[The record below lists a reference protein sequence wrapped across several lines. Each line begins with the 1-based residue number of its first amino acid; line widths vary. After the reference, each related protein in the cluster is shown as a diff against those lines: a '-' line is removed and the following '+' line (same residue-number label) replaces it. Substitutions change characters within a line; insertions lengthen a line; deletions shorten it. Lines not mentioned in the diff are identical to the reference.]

1 VTVVLATFWLV
12 ASDAFHSSMSV
23 IHNEE
28 RLGTSMKKGPKI
40 ALTVALVVIVAAA
53 AVLIYLVYPGTP
65 SRSRFMTFQGFIE
78 LPQTGR
84 LNVLDY
90 LTLRDH
96 ILFVTA
102 ESSGKV
108 FKATLDPSTQ
118 TTATSIST
126 LPGGGAV
133 HGVVL
138 MPSQNVA
145 FVTRGEENTVDVFD
159 PASLQ
164 QIARIP
170 VADDADAILYDP
182 SSKLVYV
189 ANGDAKMA
197 TLIDPDKR
205 TTVATIALEAK
216 PEYPAL
222 DAHTGLLYQNLQD
235 TSMVAAI
242 NLAQRSIV
250 GKWPL
255 APCEGPSGMAI
266 DSEQRRLFA
275 VCSHNA
281 TLVVFDLER
290 HEVITSLKIG
300 GGPDS
305 VAYDATLHRI
315 YAAGKSGKLD
325 VIQQDGPNIYRV
337 LDQIS
342 THYGAHTLV
351 VDPASHQVFVGYAS
365 LFNHPRIAVFSPA
378 TPGP

>member
-1 VTVVLATFWLV
+1 
-12 ASDAFHSSMSV
+12 
-23 IHNEE
+23 
-28 RLGTSMKKGPKI
+28 MKKVLKI
-40 ALTVALVVIVAAA
+40 VATLVLVVIGVAAL
-53 AVLIYLVYPGTP
+53 VLIYLLYPGTP
-65 SRSRFMTFQGFIE
+65 SRSRFMTFQGFID
-78 LPQTGR
+78 LPKTGR

-96 ILFVTA
+96 TLFVTA
-102 ESSGKV
+102 ESSGSV
-108 FKATLDPSTQ
+108 FKVTLEPNTQ
-118 TTATSIST
+118 ASAINIST

-159 PASLQ
+159 PTSLQ
-164 QIARIP
+164 QIKRIP

-189 ANGDAKMA
+189 ANGDAHLA
-197 TLIDPDKR
+197 TLIDPDTR

-222 DAHTGLLYQNLQD
+222 DTHTGLLYQNLND
-235 TSMVAAI
+235 TNMVAAI

-250 GKWPL
+250 GKWSI
-255 APCEGPSGMAI
+255 APCEGPTGMAI

-281 TLVVFDLER
+281 TLVVFDLEK
-290 HEVITSLKIG
+290 HQVITSLKIG

-305 VAYDATLHRI
+305 VAFDATLHRI

-325 VIQQDGPNIYRV
+325 VVQQDGPDTYRV

-365 LFNHPRIAVFSPA
+365 LLNQPRIAVFSPI
-378 TPGP
+378 TNQP

>member
-1 VTVVLATFWLV
+1 MKRIRKIV
-12 ASDAFHSSMSV
+12 A
-23 IHNEE
+23 
-28 RLGTSMKKGPKI
+28 R
-40 ALTVALVVIVAAA
+40 VALVVIGIAAL
-53 AVLIYLVYPGTP
+53 VLIYLVYVGTP

-78 LPQTGR
+78 LPKTGR

-102 ESSGKV
+102 ESSGYV
-108 FKATLDPSTQ
+108 FKVTLDPTTQ
-118 TTATSIST
+118 TTAVNIST

-138 MPSQNVA
+138 LPSQNVA
-145 FVTRGEENTVDVFD
+145 FVTRGEENTIDVFD
-159 PASLQ
+159 PTSLQ
-164 QIARIP
+164 QIKRIP

-189 ANGDAKMA
+189 ANGDAHLA
-197 TLIDPDKR
+197 TLIGPDTR
-205 TTVATIALEAK
+205 TPVATIALEAK

-222 DAHTGLLYQNLQD
+222 DTRTGLLYQNLND
-235 TSMVAAI
+235 TNMVAAI

-250 GKWPL
+250 GKWSI
-255 APCEGPSGMAI
+255 APCEGPTGMAI

-281 TLVVFDLER
+281 TLVVFDLEK
-290 HEVITSLKIG
+290 HQVITSLKIG

-305 VAYDATLHRI
+305 VAFDATLHRI

-325 VIQQDGPNIYRV
+325 VVQQDGPDTYRV
-337 LDQIS
+337 LDQLS

-365 LFNHPRIAVFSPA
+365 LFNRPRIAVFSPIKSQ
-378 TPGP
+378 P

>member
-1 VTVVLATFWLV
+1 
-12 ASDAFHSSMSV
+12 
-23 IHNEE
+23 
-28 RLGTSMKKGPKI
+28 MKKGLKI
-40 ALTVALVVIVAAA
+40 AVAVALVVIGVAAS
-53 AVLIYLVYPGTP
+53 VLIYVVYPGAP
-65 SRSRFMTFQGFIE
+65 SRSRSMTFQGFIE

-102 ESSGKV
+102 ESSGSLFKV
-108 FKATLDPSTQ
+108 TLDPTTQ
-118 TTATSIST
+118 TTVTDIST

-138 MPSQNVA
+138 LPSQNVA

-159 PASLQ
+159 PNSLQ
-164 QIARIP
+164 LIKRIP

-182 SSKLVYV
+182 STKFVYV
-189 ANGDAKMA
+189 ASGDAHLA
-197 TLIDPDKR
+197 TLIDPDTR
-205 TTVATIALEAK
+205 STVATIALEAK

-222 DAHTGLLYQNLQD
+222 DTHTGLLYQNLND
-235 TSMVAAI
+235 TNMVAAI
-242 NLAQRSIV
+242 NLLQRSIV
-250 GKWPL
+250 GKWPI
-255 APCEGPSGMAI
+255 APCEGPTGMAI

-281 TLVVFDLER
+281 TLVVFDLEK
-290 HEVITSLKIG
+290 HQVTASLKIG

-305 VAYDATLHRI
+305 VAFDATLHRI

-325 VIQQDGPNIYRV
+325 VVQQDGPDTYRV

-342 THYGAHTLV
+342 THHGAHTLV
-351 VDPASHQVFVGYAS
+351 VDPAFHQA
-365 LFNHPRIAVFSPA
+365 
-378 TPGP
+378 

>member
-1 VTVVLATFWLV
+1 
-12 ASDAFHSSMSV
+12 
-23 IHNEE
+23 
-28 RLGTSMKKGPKI
+28 MKKVLKI
-40 ALTVALVVIVAAA
+40 AGIIALALIAVAVS
-53 AVLIYLVYPGTP
+53 VLIYLVFPGTP
-65 SRSRFMTFQGFIE
+65 SRSRFMSFQGFIE
-78 LPQTGR
+78 LPSTGR

-90 LTLRDH
+90 LTIRDH

-102 ESSGKV
+102 ESSGNV
-108 FKATLDPSTQ
+108 FKVTLDPTTQ
-118 TTATSIST
+118 TTAINIST

-159 PASLQ
+159 SASLQ
-164 QIARIP
+164 KIGRIP

-182 SSKLVYV
+182 STKLVYV
-189 ANGDAKMA
+189 ANGDAHLA
-197 TLIDPDKR
+197 TLIDTD
-205 TTVATIALEAK
+205 THASVGTIALEAK

-222 DAHTGLLYQNLQD
+222 DTHTGLLYQNLND
-235 TSMVAAI
+235 TNMVAAI

-250 GKWPL
+250 GKWSI
-255 APCEGPSGMAI
+255 APCEGPTGMAI

-290 HEVITSLKIG
+290 HQVIASLTIG
-300 GGPDS
+300 GGPES
-305 VAYDATLHRI
+305 VAFDATLHRI

-337 LDQIS
+337 LGQIR
-342 THYGAHTLV
+342 
-351 VDPASHQVFVGYAS
+351 Q
-365 LFNHPRIAVFSPA
+365 
-378 TPGP
+378 

>member
-1 VTVVLATFWLV
+1 
-12 ASDAFHSSMSV
+12 
-23 IHNEE
+23 
-28 RLGTSMKKGPKI
+28 MKKGLKI
-40 ALTVALVVIVAAA
+40 ASTIALVLIGVAA

-65 SRSRFMTFQGFIE
+65 GRSRFMTFQGFIE

-96 ILFVTA
+96 VLFVTS

-108 FKATLDPSTQ
+108 FKVTLDPGTQ
-118 TTATSIST
+118 TTATNVSA
-126 LPGGGAV
+126 LLGGGAV

-138 MPSQNVA
+138 MPSENIG

-159 PASLQ
+159 PINLQ
-164 QIARIP
+164 SIKRIP
-170 VADDADAILYDP
+170 VADDADAILFDP
-182 SSKLVYV
+182 ATKLVYV
-189 ANGDAKMA
+189 ANGDAHLA
-197 TLIDPDKR
+197 TLIDPGSR
-205 TTVATIALEAK
+205 TTVATIALDAK

-222 DAHTGLLYQNLQD
+222 DIQTGLLYQNLTD
-235 TSMVAAI
+235 TNMVAAI
-242 NLAQRSIV
+242 NLAQRSVV
-250 GKWPL
+250 GKWSL

-266 DSEQRRLFA
+266 ESEQRRLFA
-275 VCSHNA
+275 VCSRNA

-290 HEVITSLKIG
+290 HQVKASLKIG

-305 VAYDATLHRI
+305 LAFDAALHRI

-325 VIQQDGPNIYRV
+325 VVQQDGPDRYRL
-337 LDQIS
+337 LDQIG

-365 LFNHPRIAVFSPA
+365 LFNHPRIAVFSP
-378 TPGP
+378 TTVPGVLGKD

>member
-1 VTVVLATFWLV
+1 
-12 ASDAFHSSMSV
+12 
-23 IHNEE
+23 
-28 RLGTSMKKGPKI
+28 MKKGLKI
-40 ALTVALVVIVAAA
+40 AATVALVVIAVAAS
-53 AVLIYLVYPGTP
+53 VLIYLVFPGTP
-65 SRSRFMTFQGFIE
+65 SRSRLMSFQGFIE

-90 LTLRDH
+90 LTLKDH

-102 ESSGKV
+102 ESSGSV
-108 FKATLDPSTQ
+108 FKVTLDPSTQ
-118 TTATSIST
+118 TSATNIST
-126 LPGGGAV
+126 LPGGGGV

-159 PASLQ
+159 PTSLQ
-164 QIARIP
+164 QIKRIP

-182 SSKLVYV
+182 TSKLIYV
-189 ANGDAKMA
+189 ANGDAHLA
-197 TLIDPDKR
+197 TLIDPDTR
-205 TTVATIALEAK
+205 TAAGTIALEAK

-222 DAHTGLLYQNLQD
+222 DAHTGLLYQNLND
-235 TSMVAAI
+235 TNMVAAI
-242 NLAQRSIV
+242 NLAQKAIV
-250 GKWPL
+250 GKWSI
-255 APCEGPSGMAI
+255 APCEGPTGMAI

-281 TLVVFDLER
+281 TLVVFDLDK
-290 HEVITSLKIG
+290 HQVITSLKIG

-305 VAYDATLHRI
+305 IAFDATLHRI
-315 YAAGKSGKLD
+315 YAAGKSGKFD
-325 VIQQDGPNIYRV
+325 VVQQDGPDRYRL

-365 LFNHPRIAVFSPA
+365 LFNRPRIAVFSPA
-378 TPGP
+378 TTQP

>member
-1 VTVVLATFWLV
+1 MNRGL
-12 ASDAFHSSMSV
+12 
-23 IHNEE
+23 
-28 RLGTSMKKGPKI
+28 KI
-40 ALTVALVVIVAAA
+40 AVTVALVVIGVAASA
-53 AVLIYLVYPGTP
+53 LIHLVYPGTP

-102 ESSGKV
+102 ESSGNV
-108 FKATLDPSTQ
+108 FKVTMDPTTQ
-118 TTATSIST
+118 TTAINVST
-126 LPGGGAV
+126 LFGGGAV

-182 SSKLVYV
+182 SSRLVYV
-189 ANGDAKMA
+189 ANGDANLG
-197 TLIDPDKR
+197 TLIDPE
-205 TTVATIALEAK
+205 THTAVGTIALGAK
-216 PEYPAL
+216 PEFPAL
-222 DAHTGLLYQNLQD
+222 DTRTGLLYQNLTD
-235 TSMVAAI
+235 TNMVAAI
-242 NLAQRSIV
+242 SLAQRLVV
-250 GKWPL
+250 GKWSL

-275 VCSHNA
+275 VCSRNA
-281 TLVVFDLER
+281 TLVVFDLEG
-290 HEVITSLKIG
+290 HQVIASLKIG

-305 VAYDATLHRI
+305 VAFDATLHRI
-315 YAAGKSGKLD
+315 YSAGKSGRFD
-325 VIQQDGPNIYRV
+325 VVQQDGPDTYRV
-337 LDQIS
+337 LDQIR

-365 LFNHPRIAVFSPA
+365 LFNHPRIAVFSP
-378 TPGP
+378 TTSRP

>member
-1 VTVVLATFWLV
+1 MKKVLKLVGIIALVLV
-12 ASDAFHSSMSV
+12 A
-23 IHNEE
+23 
-28 RLGTSMKKGPKI
+28 
-40 ALTVALVVIVAAA
+40 VAASI
-53 AVLIYLVYPGTP
+53 LIYLVFPGTP
-65 SRSRFMTFQGFIE
+65 SRSRSMTFQGFIE

-102 ESSGKV
+102 ESSGSLFKV
-108 FKATLDPSTQ
+108 TLDPTTQ
-118 TTATSIST
+118 TTATNIST
-126 LPGGGAV
+126 SPGGGAV

-164 QIARIP
+164 QIKRIP

-182 SSKLVYV
+182 STRLIYV
-189 ANGDAKMA
+189 ANGDAHLA
-197 TLIDPDKR
+197 TLIDPD
-205 TTVATIALEAK
+205 THTSVGTIALEAK

-222 DAHTGLLYQNLQD
+222 DGRTGLLYQNLND
-235 TSMVAAI
+235 TNMVAAI
-242 NLAQRSIV
+242 NLVQKAIV
-250 GKWPL
+250 GKWSI
-255 APCEGPSGMAI
+255 APCEGPTGMAI
-266 DSEQRRLFA
+266 DSEQRRLYA

-281 TLVVFDLER
+281 TLVVFDLDK
-290 HEVITSLKIG
+290 HQVITSLKIG

-305 VAYDATLHRI
+305 IAFDATLHRI
-315 YAAGKSGKLD
+315 YAAGKSGKFD
-325 VIQQDGPNIYRV
+325 VVQQDGPDRYRL

-351 VDPASHQVFVGYAS
+351 VDPATHQVFVGYAS
-365 LFNHPRIAVFSPA
+365 LFNHPRIAVFSPI
-378 TPGP
+378 TTQP

>member
-1 VTVVLATFWLV
+1 
-12 ASDAFHSSMSV
+12 
-23 IHNEE
+23 
-28 RLGTSMKKGPKI
+28 MKKTLKI
-40 ALTVALVVIVAAA
+40 VARVALVAIGIAAL
-53 AVLIYLVYPGTP
+53 VLIYLIYVGTP

-78 LPQTGR
+78 LPKTGR

-102 ESSGKV
+102 ESSGNV
-108 FKATLDPSTQ
+108 FKVTLDPTTQ
-118 TTATSIST
+118 TTAVNIST

-138 MPSQNVA
+138 LPSQNVA
-145 FVTRGEENTVDVFD
+145 FVTRGEENTIDVFD
-159 PASLQ
+159 PTSLQ
-164 QIARIP
+164 QIKRIP

-182 SSKLVYV
+182 SSRLVYV
-189 ANGDAKMA
+189 ANGDAHLA
-197 TLIDPDKR
+197 TLIDPDTR

-222 DAHTGLLYQNLQD
+222 DTHAGLLYQNLND
-235 TSMVAAI
+235 TNMVAAI

-250 GKWPL
+250 GKWSV
-255 APCEGPSGMAI
+255 APCEGPTGMAI

-281 TLVVFDLER
+281 TLVVFDLEK
-290 HEVITSLKIG
+290 HHVITSLKIG

-305 VAYDATLHRI
+305 VAFDATLHRI

-325 VIQQDGPNIYRV
+325 VVQQDGPDTYRV

-365 LFNHPRIAVFSPA
+365 LLNQPRIAVFSPI
-378 TPGP
+378 TNQP

>member
-1 VTVVLATFWLV
+1 
-12 ASDAFHSSMSV
+12 
-23 IHNEE
+23 
-28 RLGTSMKKGPKI
+28 MKKVLKTAWII
-40 ALTVALVVIVAAA
+40 ALALIAVAAS
-53 AVLIYLVYPGTP
+53 VLIYLVFPGTP

-96 ILFVTA
+96 VLFVTA
-102 ESSGKV
+102 ESSGSV
-108 FKATLDPSTQ
+108 FKVTLDPSTQ
-118 TTATSIST
+118 TTATNIST

-145 FVTRGEENTVDVFD
+145 FVTRGEENTVDLFD
-159 PASLQ
+159 PTSLQ
-164 QIARIP
+164 QIKRIP

-182 SSKLVYV
+182 TNNLVYV
-189 ANGDAKMA
+189 ANGDAHLA
-197 TLIDPDKR
+197 TLIDPV
-205 TTVATIALEAK
+205 THTGAGTIALEGK

-222 DAHTGLLYQNLQD
+222 DTHTGLLYQNLND
-235 TSMVAAI
+235 TNMVAAI
-242 NLAQRSIV
+242 NLALRSIV
-250 GKWPL
+250 GKWSL
-255 APCEGPSGMAI
+255 APCAGPTGMAI

-275 VCSHNA
+275 GCSHNA
-281 TLVVFDLER
+281 TLVVFDLDK
-290 HEVITSLKIG
+290 HQVITSLTIG

-305 VAYDATLHRI
+305 VAFDPTLRRL
-315 YAAGKSGKLD
+315 YSAGKSGKLD
-325 VIQQDGPNIYRV
+325 VVQQDGPDTYRV

-365 LFNHPRIAVFSPA
+365 LFNRPRIAVFSPTTA
-378 TPGP
+378 SAITGKH

>member
-1 VTVVLATFWLV
+1 
-12 ASDAFHSSMSV
+12 
-23 IHNEE
+23 
-28 RLGTSMKKGPKI
+28 MKKGLKI
-40 ALTVALVVIVAAA
+40 AMTVALAVIGVAAA
-53 AVLIYLVYPGTP
+53 ALIYLVYPGTP

-90 LTLRDH
+90 LTVRDH
-96 ILFVTA
+96 ILFVTS
-102 ESSGKV
+102 ESSGSV
-108 FKATLDPSTQ
+108 FKITLDPTTQ
-118 TTATSIST
+118 ATAVNIST
-126 LPGGGAV
+126 LPGSGAV

-138 MPSQNVA
+138 LPSQNVA

-164 QIARIP
+164 PIKRIP

-182 SSKLVYV
+182 STKLVYV
-189 ANGDAKMA
+189 ANGDAHLA
-197 TLIDPDKR
+197 TLIDPDTR
-205 TTVATIALEAK
+205 STVGTISLEAK

-222 DAHTGLLYQNLQD
+222 DARTGLLYQNLND
-235 TSMVAAI
+235 TNTVAAI
-242 NLAQRSIV
+242 NLAQRSVV
-250 GKWPL
+250 GKWSI
-255 APCEGPSGMAI
+255 APCEGPTGMAI

-281 TLVVFDLER
+281 TLVVFDLEK
-290 HEVITSLKIG
+290 HQVIASLKVG

-305 VAYDATLHRI
+305 VAFDAALHRI

-325 VIQQDGPNIYRV
+325 VVQQDGPDTYRV
-337 LDQIS
+337 LDQIC

-365 LFNHPRIAVFSPA
+365 LFNHPRIAVFSPI
-378 TPGP
+378 TTRP

>member
-1 VTVVLATFWLV
+1 MKKVLKIVGIIALVLV
-12 ASDAFHSSMSV
+12 A
-23 IHNEE
+23 
-28 RLGTSMKKGPKI
+28 
-40 ALTVALVVIVAAA
+40 VAAS
-53 AVLIYLVYPGTP
+53 VLIYLVFPGAP
-65 SRSRFMTFQGFIE
+65 SRSRSMTFQGFIE

-102 ESSGKV
+102 ESSGSLFKV
-108 FKATLDPSTQ
+108 TLDPTTQ

-164 QIARIP
+164 QIKRIP
-170 VADDADAILYDP
+170 VGDDADAILYDP
-182 SSKLVYV
+182 STKLIYV
-189 ANGDAKMA
+189 ANGDAHLA
-197 TLIDPDKR
+197 TLIDTD
-205 TTVATIALEAK
+205 THASVGTIALEAK

-222 DAHTGLLYQNLQD
+222 DARTGLLYQNLND
-235 TSMVAAI
+235 TNMVAAI
-242 NLAQRSIV
+242 NLVQKAIV
-250 GKWPL
+250 GKWSI
-255 APCEGPSGMAI
+255 APCEGPTGMAI

-281 TLVVFDLER
+281 TLVVFDLDK
-290 HEVITSLKIG
+290 HQVITSLKIG

-305 VAYDATLHRI
+305 VAFDATLHRI

-325 VIQQDGPNIYRV
+325 VVQQDGPDTYRL

-351 VDPASHQVFVGYAS
+351 VDPATHQVFVGYAS
-365 LFNHPRIAVFSPA
+365 LFNHPRIAVFSPI
-378 TPGP
+378 TTQP

>member
-1 VTVVLATFWLV
+1 MKKVLKIVGIIALVLV
-12 ASDAFHSSMSV
+12 A
-23 IHNEE
+23 
-28 RLGTSMKKGPKI
+28 
-40 ALTVALVVIVAAA
+40 VAAS
-53 AVLIYLVYPGTP
+53 VLIYLVFPGTP
-65 SRSRFMTFQGFIE
+65 SRSRSMTFQGFIE

-102 ESSGKV
+102 ESSGSLFKV
-108 FKATLDPSTQ
+108 TLDPTTQ

-159 PASLQ
+159 PTSLQ
-164 QIARIP
+164 QIKRIP
-170 VADDADAILYDP
+170 VGDDADAILYDP
-182 SSKLVYV
+182 STKLIYV
-189 ANGDAKMA
+189 ANGDAHLA
-197 TLIDPDKR
+197 TLIDPD
-205 TTVATIALEAK
+205 THASVGTIALEAK

-222 DAHTGLLYQNLQD
+222 DARTGLLYQNLND
-235 TSMVAAI
+235 TNMVAAI
-242 NLAQRSIV
+242 NLVQKAIV
-250 GKWPL
+250 GKWSI
-255 APCEGPSGMAI
+255 APCEGPTGMAI

-275 VCSHNA
+275 VCSHNS
-281 TLVVFDLER
+281 TLVVFDLEK
-290 HEVITSLKIG
+290 HQVITSLKIG

-305 VAYDATLHRI
+305 VAFDATLRRI

-325 VIQQDGPNIYRV
+325 VVQQDGPDTYRV

-365 LFNHPRIAVFSPA
+365 LFNHPRIAAFSPV
-378 TPGP
+378 TTQP

>member
-1 VTVVLATFWLV
+1 MKKVLKLVGIIALVLV
-12 ASDAFHSSMSV
+12 A
-23 IHNEE
+23 
-28 RLGTSMKKGPKI
+28 
-40 ALTVALVVIVAAA
+40 VAAS
-53 AVLIYLVYPGTP
+53 VLIYLVFPGTP
-65 SRSRFMTFQGFIE
+65 SRSRSMTFQGFIE

-102 ESSGKV
+102 ESSGSLFKV
-108 FKATLDPSTQ
+108 TLDPTTQ
-118 TTATSIST
+118 TTATNIST
-126 LPGGGAV
+126 SPGGGAV

-164 QIARIP
+164 QIKRIP

-182 SSKLVYV
+182 STRLIYV
-189 ANGDAKMA
+189 ANGDAHLA
-197 TLIDPDKR
+197 TLIDPD
-205 TTVATIALEAK
+205 THTSVGTIALEAK

-222 DAHTGLLYQNLQD
+222 DGRTGLLYQNLND
-235 TSMVAAI
+235 TNMVAAI
-242 NLAQRSIV
+242 NLVQKAIV
-250 GKWPL
+250 GKWSI
-255 APCEGPSGMAI
+255 APCEGPTGMAI
-266 DSEQRRLFA
+266 DSEQRRLYA

-281 TLVVFDLER
+281 TLVVFDLDK
-290 HEVITSLKIG
+290 HQVITSLKIG

-305 VAYDATLHRI
+305 VAFDATLHRI

-325 VIQQDGPNIYRV
+325 VVQQDGPDTYRL

-351 VDPASHQVFVGYAS
+351 VDPATHQVFVGYAS
-365 LFNHPRIAVFSPA
+365 LFNHPRIAVFSPI
-378 TPGP
+378 TTQP

>member
-1 VTVVLATFWLV
+1 
-12 ASDAFHSSMSV
+12 
-23 IHNEE
+23 
-28 RLGTSMKKGPKI
+28 MKKVLKI
-40 ALTVALVVIVAAA
+40 AGIIALALIAVAASG
-53 AVLIYLVYPGTP
+53 LIYLVFPGTP

-102 ESSGKV
+102 ESSGHV
-108 FKATLDPSTQ
+108 FKVTLDPTTQ
-118 TTATSIST
+118 TTATNIST

-138 MPSQNVA
+138 MPAQNAA
-145 FVTRGEENTVDVFD
+145 FVTRGEENTVDIFD
-159 PASLQ
+159 PTSLQ
-164 QIARIP
+164 QIKRIP

-182 SSKLVYV
+182 TSKLVYV
-189 ANGDAKMA
+189 ANGDAHLA
-197 TLIDPDKR
+197 TLIDPVTR
-205 TTVATIALEAK
+205 TAVGTIALEAK

-222 DAHTGLLYQNLQD
+222 DTHTGLLYQNLND
-235 TSMVAAI
+235 TNMVAAI

-250 GKWPL
+250 GKWSL
-255 APCEGPSGMAI
+255 APCEGPTGMAI

-281 TLVVFDLER
+281 RLVVFDLER
-290 HEVITSLKIG
+290 NQVIASLKIG

-305 VAYDATLHRI
+305 VAFDATLHKI
-315 YAAGKSGKLD
+315 YAAGKSGKFD
-325 VIQQDGPNIYRV
+325 MVQQDGPDTYRV

-342 THYGAHTLV
+342 THYGAHTLL
-351 VDPASHQVFVGYAS
+351 VDPVSHQVFVGYAS
-365 LFNHPRIAVFSPA
+365 LLSPPRIAVFSPV
-378 TPGP
+378 TTRP